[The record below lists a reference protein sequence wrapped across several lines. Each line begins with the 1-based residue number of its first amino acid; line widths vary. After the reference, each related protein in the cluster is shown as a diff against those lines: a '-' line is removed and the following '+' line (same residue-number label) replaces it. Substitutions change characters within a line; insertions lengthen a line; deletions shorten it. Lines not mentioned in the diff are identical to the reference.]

1 MEPDP
6 DPETGSDRRRISIV
20 QLICHAYGLSD
31 VSEITVEHIHR
42 YVTERRLADA
52 RTSQLQGRRRPRIP
66 RQRAS
71 GGTA

>member
-6 DPETGSDRRRISIV
+6 GPETGSNHRRISIV

-31 VSEITVEHIHR
+31 ASEITVEHIHR
-42 YVTERRLADA
+42 YVTERRLADT
-52 RTSQLQGRRRPRIP
+52 RNPQPRGRFRPKIP

-71 GGTA
+71 GGMA